1 MELQRLADRAA
12 GRSVCFDLLKQ
23 WISNTF
29 HRQVQDTC
37 PAGCSWQSLSTACRA
52 SGCHIQTGE
61 DLETTFRTVLV
72 QTYASFKGAQLEALL
87 EAKLADEL
95 SFFHCAR
102 YSLERA
108 KDYWKWYLYCLTFH
122 SRDFSTD
129 GQSWNKY
136 PRSTTVVA
144 RIPLDTVDLALLAK
158 FLNARITVSRLNQ
171 PALRLPPASRGMEEV
186 HSLHVVVHKGLW
198 APVLSTLDWVSCR
211 IDRSARVGSVVEI
224 HDNVPSHI
232 EGFAGLL
239 ACVNSFDEVEG
250 CYTVCNGLHQI
261 PLHSTQIRR
270 VLSRSADLIRRSTE
284 VSHDVALGIPS
295 RWYLPGEAPALRGIP
310 DSSLEFQL
318 LLQMVLGDVGRRLR
332 NMRERLAGR
341 PVRDEPLTLEDPA
354 ALGAKEFELLR
365 HRPPTPGEPCP
376 SCLSLPSVEQLLK
389 GGARIWTRCPGSV
402 NGGLFHLNRQDFVC
416 LVATKAG
423 REDGSLLFQAHTSTN
438 QRLVEIPGDSL
449 CLWMAT
455 QDFDPPLKWR
465 NLREFLQV
473 WQGES
478 LIMIERHHKW
488 DGWGKMRRL
497 EQEDSDS
504 VGLVAL
510 KYLVPYVWV
519 GKLEV
524 ADALSEGTAFGLRH

>member
-1 MELQRLADRAA
+1 MELQRLADRDA

-37 PAGCSWQSLSTACRA
+37 PAGCSWQSLSMACRA

-144 RIPLDTVDLALLAK
+144 RIPLDIVDLALLAK

-284 VSHDVALGIPS
+284 ASHDVALGIPS

-389 GGARIWTRCPGSV
+389 GGARIWTRCPGAV

-416 LVATKAG
+416 LVATIL

-478 LIMIERHHKW
+478 LVMIERHHKW

-497 EQEDSDS
+497 EQEGSDS

-524 ADALSEGTAFGLRH
+524 ADALSEGTAFGLPY

>member
-1 MELQRLADRAA
+1 M
-12 GRSVCFDLLKQ
+12 LKQ

-37 PAGCSWQSLSTACRA
+37 PPGCPWQSLSMACGA

-61 DLETTFRTVLV
+61 DLETSFRRVLV

-95 SFFHCAR
+95 SFFHSAR

-122 SRDFSTD
+122 SGDFSAG

-144 RIPLDTVDLALLAK
+144 RMPLDIVDLALLAQ
-158 FLNARITVSRLNQ
+158 FLNAQITVSRLNQ
-171 PALRLPPASRGMEEV
+171 PALRLAPASHSMEGV
-186 HSLHVVVHKGLW
+186 HCLHVVVHKGLW

-211 IDRSARVGSVVEI
+211 IDRTARVGSVVEI
-224 HDNVPSHI
+224 HDNVPSHV

-250 CYTVCNGLHQI
+250 CYTVCTGLHQI

-354 ALGAKEFELLR
+354 ALDTKEFELLR
-365 HRPPTPGEPCP
+365 HQPPRPGEPCP
-376 SCLSLPSVEQLLK
+376 SCLSLPAVEQLLK

-416 LVATKAG
+416 LVASDV
-423 REDGSLLFQAHTSTN
+423 REDDSLLFQAHTSSN

-455 QDFDPPLKWR
+455 QDFDPPSKWR
-465 NLREFLQV
+465 NLRQFLQI

-478 LIMIERHHKW
+478 LVMIERHHKW
-488 DGWGKMRRL
+488 DGWGNMRRL
-497 EQEDSDS
+497 EQEGSDC

-519 GKLEV
+519 GRLEV
-524 ADALSEGTAFGLRH
+524 A